1 MLFDSKVNPVMFIA
15 EVGSNHEGNFLEA
28 KRLVKNASKSK
39 ADVVKLQIFSA
50 KNMVSKK
57 YDTQRYNHFKKLEL
71 TKEQNF
77 ELFRIIKF
85 YKKKTSASVWDVD
98 QINIFKNYID
108 IFKIGSG
115 DIHNFQIIKRVI
127 KTKKPLILS
136 TGLCNLKDIKITVD
150 FIKKIDPS
158 YIYQKKLA
166 ILHCNT
172 AYPTPFE
179 DSNLGTINFLKE
191 KFNLTIGYS
200 DHTVGDKILFYSYLA
215 GAKIIEKHFSNTI
228 SKKTFRDHAISLNKR
243 LVDSFLKNLKRNSMC
258 FGIKKSLSISEIEQ
272 KNLTS
277 FRRSIYAKKNIKK
290 GEKFT
295 EKNIICLRPFL
306 TNSSMN
312 YYELI
317 NKKSKKDYSD
327 GEII

>member
-1 MLFDSKVNPVMFIA
+1 MLFNSKVNPVMFIA

-57 YDTQRYNHFKKLEL
+57 YDLQRYNHFKKLEL
-71 TKEQNF
+71 TIEQNL
-77 ELFRIIKF
+77 ELLRIIKF
-85 YKKKTSASVWDVD
+85 YKKKTSASIWDID
-98 QINIFKNYID
+98 QIDIFKNYID

-115 DIHNFQIIKRVI
+115 DIHNFQIIKKVI

-136 TGLCNLKDIKITVD
+136 TGLCNLKDIKITAD

-158 YIYQKKLA
+158 YINGKKLA

-172 AYPTPFE
+172 AYPTPLE

-200 DHTVGDKILFYSYLA
+200 DHTIGDTILFYSYLA

-228 SKKTFRDHAISLNKR
+228 SKKTFRDHAISLNKK
-243 LVDSFLKNLKRNSMC
+243 LVDDFLKNLKRNSMC
-258 FGIKKSLSISEIEQ
+258 FGIKKSLSTSEIEQ
-272 KNLTS
+272 KNLKS

-306 TNSSMN
+306 KNSSMT

-317 NKKSKKDYSD
+317 NKKSKKNYNN